1 MKITI
6 DNFRT
11 FGLNGKPA
19 EFDIR
24 PITILIGPNSSG
36 KSSLLRALDVT
47 IKNFRYGDFGLT
59 DSDVSAGNR
68 DGQNKDDIDINIELF
83 SLKYR
88 LHRIEEDIYYDTYRN
103 LRESIDQNCSF
114 PILTTQLKYDNDKS
128 YKVLSYNTDN
138 IDLDNHNN
146 FRTFLLLLKNMIS
159 TKLIKINP
167 FFDKYIQDV
176 SIDENSISFPL
187 SNYIRG
193 ISNKNDV
200 EIKLDDLLYTKE
212 DPNYENVDIIE
223 KVFIDYVADVL
234 DKKIYW
240 GNVAEYGDAFTKDF
254 IDHIGGIGESIDIH
268 SGQSGSIA
276 DTINFLYRQY
286 IYTTMEALKNRTY
299 SHLYKNRLAKD
310 FYLTESP
317 EYLILQEIR
326 DMDKTFDKLIK
337 YVNLRLY
344 VLNIKEKVKMIES
357 NVIGT
362 TQYFSIIILKEEKQ
376 LPLTAIGAGIA
387 KLIWFVIESYLPKTK
402 VNSANR
408 VKSIF
413 GDLQIDDNGAKVF
426 HLLSE
431 IDESLHPNLQSRI
444 ADLVNRIRLY
454 REPSIEPDSEEDSK
468 VDSFLKLNEEIPY
481 QGLDHSFIIETHS
494 EYMIRRFQTLVAKGE
509 LKSEDII
516 IYYFS
521 DDPTSEDYIKPIEI
535 KPNGFLSD
543 DFGPGFMDE
552 ATNLITDLR
561 RINRGQA
568 N

>member
-1 MKITI
+1 MKFTVN
-6 DNFRT
+6 NFRT

-47 IKNFRYGDFGLT
+47 MKNFRYGDFGLT
-59 DSDVSAGNR
+59 DSDVSASNK
-68 DGQNKDDIDINIELF
+68 DGLNKDDIDINIELF
-83 SLKYR
+83 SLRYR
-88 LHRIEEDIYYDTYRN
+88 LHRIEENIYYDTYRN

-114 PILTTQLKYDNDKS
+114 PILTPQLKYDNDKS
-128 YKVLSYNTDN
+128 YKALSYKTDN

-146 FRTFLLLLKNMIS
+146 FRTFLLLIKNLIR
-159 TKLIKINP
+159 TKLIRFNS
-167 FFDKYIQDV
+167 FFDKFIQDV
-176 SIDENSISFPL
+176 SIDENSISIPL
-187 SNYIRG
+187 YNYIKG

-200 EIKLDDLLYTKE
+200 EIKLDDLLYTN
-212 DPNYENVDIIE
+212 DPNQENVGIIE

-240 GNVAEYGDAFTKDF
+240 GNVAEYNNAFTMDF
-254 IDHIGGIGESIDIH
+254 IDHIGGIGESIDFQRGE
-268 SGQSGSIA
+268 SGTIS
-276 DTINFLYRQY
+276 DTINILYRQY

-310 FYLTESP
+310 FYLIDSQ

-337 YVNLRLY
+337 YVNLRLS
-344 VLNIKEKVKMIES
+344 VLDVKEKVNKIES
-357 NVIGT
+357 DVIGT
-362 TQYFSIIILKEEKQ
+362 TQYISIITIKDGKQ
-376 LPLTAIGAGIA
+376 LSLTAVGAGVA

-402 VNSANR
+402 VNSSNR
-408 VKSIF
+408 VESIF
-413 GDLQIDDNGAKVF
+413 GKLQIDDIGAKVF

-454 REPSIEPDSEEDSK
+454 EETSLEPDPDEDNIE
-468 VDSFLKLNEEIPY
+468 DLLLEQNAELPY

-494 EYMIRRFQTLVAKGE
+494 EYMVRRFQNLVAKGD
-509 LKSEDII
+509 LKPEDII
-516 IYYFS
+516 IYYLGA
-521 DDPTSEDYIKPIEI
+521 DPTADDYIKPIEI
-535 KPNGFLSD
+535 KSNGFLTD

-552 ATNLITDLR
+552 AANLITDLR
-561 RINRGQA
+561 RVNRGQA